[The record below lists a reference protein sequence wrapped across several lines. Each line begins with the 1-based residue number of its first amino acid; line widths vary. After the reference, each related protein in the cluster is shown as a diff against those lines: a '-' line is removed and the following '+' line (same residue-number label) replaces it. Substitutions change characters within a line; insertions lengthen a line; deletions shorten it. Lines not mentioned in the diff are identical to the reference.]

1 VVNSKIGKISN
12 NTIIEGC
19 RDVYFENIF
28 SFKSRIPS
36 DPSFTLFAS
45 DSSSSSFAPAT
56 DFESRKSKR
65 IMALIFFGEDFFT
78 YIVEGNPSSF
88 KKAMNSSKSP
98 CWKEVVNSEIKSIMK
113 NNWILTDLPPGC
125 KPVGC
130 K

>member
-88 KKAMNSSKSP
+88 KKAMNSSESL
-98 CWKEVVNSEIKSIMK
+98 C
-113 NNWILTDLPPGC
+113 
-125 KPVGC
+125 
-130 K
+130 